1 MRRLRGLLKATGGEA
16 AELGEDDV
24 TMVDGEVSLVRA
36 VGAAV
41 QSLDPDILLAW
52 DINRASFGFLIERAN
67 VLGIEPPLLRT
78 LGRTPGVEGRNERAG
93 HDEWGART
101 NSHIHVV
108 GRLFLCGW
116 RLAVGELKLMDYT
129 LPAVAAHLL
138 RRRVP
143 KFTHATLTRWWDGA
157 VSADSG
163 AVENRDASAA
173 RALAHVLQWARLSL
187 EACDGMELI
196 ARASEMAR
204 VYGIDLHSVL
214 TRGSQYRVESVLLRL
229 ARARGFALP
238 SPDKQQVAGQPA
250 LESLPLILEPTSQLF
265 RSPVAVLD
273 FRSLYPSI
281 VIGYNL
287 CYSTCLGPVGSIK
300 AALSGASAAHRFGCF
315 DLSARGFCTAEEAAA
330 HPRAAAQLHTSL
342 RRLRRGASILAG
354 DDGGRGDGGGDGD
367 GDGGDGDGDGGDG
380 DGGLFVSANGM
391 LFASAS
397 SRAGVLPKMLREI
410 LETRVMVKRAR
421 KGGLV
426 T

>member
-1 MRRLRGLLKATGGEA
+1 M
-16 AELGEDDV
+16 
-24 TMVDGEVSLVRA
+24 
-36 VGAAV
+36 
-41 QSLDPDILLAW
+41 DPDILLAW
-52 DINRASFGFLIERAN
+52 DINRASFGFLLERAN

-143 KFTHATLTRWWDGA
+143 KFTHATLTRWWDGTA
-157 VSADSG
+157 SADSG

-238 SPDKQQVAGQPA
+238 SPDKQQEAGQPA

-287 CYSTCLGPVGSIK
+287 LLDVSRTRRLDQGRSRRLRRPSLRV
-300 AALSGASAAHRFGCF
+300 F
-315 DLSARGFCTAEEAAA
+315 DLSARSRAAEEAAA

-342 RRLRRGASILAG
+342 RRLRRGVSILAG
-354 DDGGRGDGGGDGD
+354 DDGGRGDGGGGGD
-367 GDGGDGDGDGGDG
+367 EGDGGG

-397 SRAGVLPKMLREI
+397 SRAGVLPKMLRGFWR
-410 LETRVMVKRAR
+410 RVMVKRAM
-421 KGGLV
+421 KGVGPSRDP
-426 T
+426 TSHTPHSPHICR